1 LDTLSDD
8 EEMFRES
15 GTPFP
20 LLNRQEPGILIVV
33 AVRRFANDVVAP
45 KVREMDESETMD
57 PGIIK
62 GLFDQGVRLISL
74 SDIACLIVANL
85 ANGY

>member
-1 LDTLSDD
+1 
-8 EEMFRES
+8 MFRES
-15 GTPFP
+15 GTPLP

-33 AVRRFANDVVAP
+33 TVRRFANDVVSP

-57 PGIIK
+57 PEIIK

-74 SDIACLIVANL
+74 SEIACLIVANL